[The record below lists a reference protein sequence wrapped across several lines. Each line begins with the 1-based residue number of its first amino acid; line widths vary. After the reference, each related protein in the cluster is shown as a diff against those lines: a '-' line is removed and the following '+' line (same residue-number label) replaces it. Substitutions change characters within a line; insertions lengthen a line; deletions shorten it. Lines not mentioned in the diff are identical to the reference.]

1 MGLFNRKK
9 SKVAYL
15 DFDNINKEYDSLTK
29 SFRNGKGVSAT
40 TLDNL
45 GFNDSNNNDLVMNQS
60 AVLKQKKFMNNLSNN
75 TIVQAII
82 RTRTNQVLRFCKLAR
97 NSEDGV
103 GFKIIPKDNS
113 KGNKERIKELEETIY
128 YTGKPSDYREWRDTF
143 PSFITK
149 LVNDLFVYDQVNIE
163 RVFES
168 PCSKQLNHFNMVDAG
183 SVVISDLPKSLD
195 KPRKFRQYTDD
206 LHYVDF
212 TEKELT
218 FITYW
223 GSSDIHAR
231 GYGQSPVLSA
241 ATSIDYHND
250 TTNYNGRFFKQG
262 GTTKGLLFLNTDG
275 VQLSAESL
283 ESIKRAWG
291 TNAGLNGAWKI
302 PMISGIKDAKFIN
315 MQQNPGDYEFSGW
328 LTYLIN
334 SICADFAI
342 DPAEINFPN
351 KGGGSTS
358 SSSSST
364 LNEGNTARTHQ
375 KASQAK
381 GLKPLLDFIERII
394 NDYLMRYID
403 DDYQFIF
410 TLGEEDEQNK
420 VNIINSKL
428 KNGMTI
434 NEARKQMGL
443 SPLQGHLQE
452 YGDLIGN
459 ADNIYQYISV
469 QDKMDAQA
477 NEIQQHLNDGSKLQD
492 GSNGKITGQAVDDKD
507 NDESITDDKN
517 DGLEKEG

>member
-1 MGLFNRKK
+1 MGLFKKK
-9 SKVAYL
+9 SNVSYIN
-15 DFDNINKEYDSLTK
+15 FDNINKEYDSITK
-29 SFRNGKGVSAT
+29 SFRSGKGVNAT
-40 TLDNL
+40 SLDGL
-45 GFNDSNNNDLVMNQS
+45 GFNSGNEKDIVLNQS
-60 AVLKQKKFMNNLSNN
+60 AVLKQKKFLNNLSNN

-103 GFKIIPKDNS
+103 GFKIIPKDS
-113 KGNKERIKELEETIY
+113 IKGNKKRIKELEDIIY
-128 YTGKPSDYREWRDTF
+128 YTGNPKDFREWRDTF

-149 LVNDLFVYDQVNIE
+149 LINDLFVYDQVNIE

-168 PCSKQLNHFNMVDAG
+168 PRSRQLNHFNIVDAG
-183 SVVISDLPKSLD
+183 SVVISDLPKSID

-206 LHYVDF
+206 LHYIEF
-212 TEKELT
+212 NEKELT

-223 GSSDIHAR
+223 GASDIHTR

-262 GTTKGLLFLNTDG
+262 GTTKGILFLDTDG
-275 VQLSAESL
+275 VQLSSESL
-283 ESIKRAWG
+283 QSIKRAWG

-302 PMISGIKDAKFIN
+302 PLVSGIKDAKFIN
-315 MQQNPGDYEFSGW
+315 MQQNPGDYEFAGW

-342 DPAEINFPN
+342 DPSEINFPN

-364 LNEGNTARTHQ
+364 LNEGNTAKTHQ
-375 KASQAK
+375 KASQTK

-394 NDYLMRYID
+394 NDYILRYYD
-403 DDYQFIF
+403 EDYLFTF
-410 TLGEEDEQNK
+410 TLGEEDEQSK
-420 VNIINSKL
+420 INILNTKL

-443 SPLQGHLQE
+443 PPLSGHLAE

-459 ADNIYQYISV
+459 ADNIYQYVSV
-469 QDKMDAQA
+469 QRKMDVQS
-477 NEIQQHLNDGSKLQD
+477 NEAQQHINDATKLQD
-492 GSNGKITGQAVDDKD
+492 GSNGKLENIKISDDPNSNEKDKD
-507 NDESITDDKN
+507 DVDNN
-517 DGLEKEG
+517 KE